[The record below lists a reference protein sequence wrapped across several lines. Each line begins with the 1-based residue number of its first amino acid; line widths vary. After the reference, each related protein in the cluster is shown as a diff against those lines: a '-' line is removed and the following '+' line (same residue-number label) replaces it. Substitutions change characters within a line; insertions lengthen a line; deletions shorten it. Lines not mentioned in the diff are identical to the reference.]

1 MDRCPEYN
9 ELSEKLL
16 GENAS
21 DKEINRICSVLS
33 TWQKQISED
42 AFPIFKYIVSIFN
55 YYSSE
60 KAATVFK
67 DLDASL
73 HYLSK
78 DEVLFLPLRTKDRM
92 ESSIPLVSMLQLHLS
107 MDINISRTNFK
118 DSGSVLRDIYCK
130 KREFAVAYRLSEKEI
145 TDSPLDCSLTRSIMT
160 CDRAIDALKKQQIE
174 LEEYKN
180 SLISK
185 LQAGEPIPKGID
197 IKKISADIK
206 NVKYKIKKKENEK
219 SGILNVYLLDYVSLI
234 QVKNV
239 VIFDDFLC
247 TGTSVNNFINDNVKY
262 LKELSDVQF
271 LFLFLESTSTGKVEV
286 EKTIKMNKLF
296 NVEIASGMEAINVD
310 NEVKKKSQSDFKIF
324 QQEEERIESLFVFEK
339 SKYQCRTA
347 IASFINSPNSNCN
360 FLCSRGNG
368 EWQPLFERKIH
379 PKINV
384 NHEILNDTIKNHGN

>member
-1 MDRCPEYN
+1 MDRCPEYK

-33 TWQKQISED
+33 TWQKQISDD

-67 DLDASL
+67 DLDVRL
-73 HYLSK
+73 QYLSN

-107 MDINISRTNFK
+107 MDISRTNFK

-130 KREFAVAYRLSEKEI
+130 KREYAIAYRLSEKGM
-145 TDSPLDCSLTRSIMT
+145 TNSSLDCSLTQSIMA
-160 CDRAIDALKKQQIE
+160 CDRAINALKKQQIE

-180 SLISK
+180 NLISK
-185 LQAGEPIPKGID
+185 LQAGEPIPKGTN

-206 NVKYKIKKKENEK
+206 NLKHKIKNKENEK
-219 SGILNVYLLDYVSLI
+219 SVILNVYLLDYVSLI

-262 LKELSDVQF
+262 FKELIDVQF
-271 LFLFLESTSTGKVEV
+271 LFLFLESTREGKVEV
-286 EKTIKMNKLF
+286 EKTIKMNELS
-296 NVEIASGMEAINVD
+296 NVRIAFGVEAINVD
-310 NEVKKKSQSDFKIF
+310 NEVEKKSQSDLKIF
-324 QQEEERIESLFVFEK
+324 QQEEERIENLFVFEK

-379 PKINV
+379 PKINI
-384 NHEILNDTIKNHGN
+384 NHEIINDTIKNYGN

>member
-1 MDRCPEYN
+1 MDRCPEYK

-21 DKEINRICSVLS
+21 DEEINRICSVLS

-67 DLDASL
+67 DLDVRL
-73 HYLSK
+73 QYLSK
-78 DEVLFLPLRTKDRM
+78 DEILFLPLRTKDRM

-107 MDINISRTNFK
+107 MNISRTNFK

-130 KREFAVAYRLSEKEI
+130 KREYAIAYRLSEKGM

-180 SLISK
+180 NLISK
-185 LQAGEPIPKGID
+185 LQAGEPIPKGTN
-197 IKKISADIK
+197 IKKISADIR
-206 NVKYKIKKKENEK
+206 NVKDKIKKKESEK

-271 LFLFLESTSTGKVEV
+271 LFLFLESTSTGKMEV
-286 EKTIKMNKLF
+286 EKTIKMNELF
-296 NVEIASGMEAINVD
+296 NVRIAFGMEAINVD
-310 NEVKKKSQSDFKIF
+310 NEVKKKSQSDLKIF
-324 QQEEERIESLFVFEK
+324 QQEEERIENLFVLEK

-347 IASFINSPNSNCN
+347 IATFINSPNSNCN
-360 FLCSRGNG
+360 FLCGRGNG

-379 PKINV
+379 PKINI
-384 NHEILNDTIKNHGN
+384 NHEIINDTIKNYGN